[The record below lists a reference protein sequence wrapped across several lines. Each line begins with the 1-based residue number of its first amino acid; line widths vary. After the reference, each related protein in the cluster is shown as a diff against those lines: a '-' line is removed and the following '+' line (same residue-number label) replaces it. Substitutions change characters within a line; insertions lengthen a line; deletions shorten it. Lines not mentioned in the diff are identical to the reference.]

1 MPIYEYRCRDCGE
14 EFEYQ
19 QRMSEDPKSVCESC
33 RGTLE
38 RLISR
43 TSFHLKG
50 GGWYKDLYASP
61 KKDSADKG
69 SDKADGGTSSGGEGG
84 TSSTDSSSSSAASA
98 SSSSSSASSS
108 SPSSSSASSGSD

>member
-1 MPIYEYRCRDCGE
+1 MPIYEYRCKDCGA

-19 QRMSEDPKSVCESC
+19 QRMSEDAKTVCENCHGS
-33 RGTLE
+33 LE

-61 KKDSADKG
+61 KKDGADKS
-69 SDKADGGTSSGGEGG
+69 SDKSDSGSSQSG
-84 TSSTDSSSSSAASA
+84 DSG
-98 SSSSSSASSS
+98 SSSSSSSSGSSS
-108 SPSSSSASSGSD
+108 SSSSGGD